1 MSRKN
6 NTPYALLGLITAGY
20 RTGYD
25 IKQMIDRSL
34 NHFWKISYGQ
44 IYPSLKHLTET
55 GWVTA
60 EASAQENKPDIKE
73 YRITK
78 EGQEALQT
86 WLEEPIKEIAAE
98 KNEFLLKIF
107 FSKQQDRL
115 STAEKVREYQQK
127 LKERYDAYRAIEQSI
142 ISCKDNS
149 RDSEYWLFTLDYGKR
164 STRAGIEWCEAT
176 ISRLTNRGDETNGK
190 NDLH

>member
-25 IKQMIDRSL
+25 MKQMIDRSL

-60 EASAQENKPDIKE
+60 EASAQENKPDKKE

-142 ISCKDNS
+142 IACKDNS
-149 RDSEYWLFTLDYGKR
+149 RDSEYWFFTLDYGKR

-176 ISRLTNRGDETNGK
+176 ISRLTNRE
-190 NDLH
+190 DLD

>member
-60 EASAQENKPDIKE
+60 EASAQENKPDKKE

-86 WLEEPIKEIAAE
+86 WLEEPIKEIGAE
-98 KNEFLLKIF
+98 KTSF
-107 FSKQQDRL
+107 
-115 STAEKVREYQQK
+115 
-127 LKERYDAYRAIEQSI
+127 
-142 ISCKDNS
+142 C
-149 RDSEYWLFTLDYGKR
+149 
-164 STRAGIEWCEAT
+164 
-176 ISRLTNRGDETNGK
+176 
-190 NDLH
+190 